1 MPSIDRHLVS
11 PFFRFYR
18 SFSVQARHLVLHQLS
33 PLLRQEILLIFVL
46 KRRKAP
52 LIKAVMTS
60 ASPAARP
67 VIGESIAPTNTSLPH
82 QPTNSSK
89 VCQLKTAAL
98 LGSSNSISEQKVVND
113 TLEGISDDGLVFEE
127 RFEFEN
133 SPNRIQSVKGRL
145 RAQFNFWSLTLGA
158 NDFILRVIDKGYTIP
173 FITVP
178 QNAFFDNNRSALMHA
193 DFVLEAIQELLLSGS
208 VVQVSS
214 PPHVVNP
221 LSVSIQS
228 CGKKRLILDLRHV
241 NKHIWKEKFKFEDIR
256 NACVYLPFDR
266 FMFKF
271 DLKSGY
277 HHIDILQE
285 HQTFLGL
292 SWVVNGVRKFF
303 VFTVLPFGLSS
314 APYIF
319 TKVVRVLV
327 RYWRSHAVRITVYL
341 DDGLGSAR
349 DFARCVAASLFVKT
363 SLQLSGFL
371 PNDSKSI
378 WQPTSCLVWLGFCID
393 LSIYTISIPS
403 ERILSAV
410 QVIDSIRS
418 QYPSSTARKLAQF
431 VGKIISMGFVF
442 GNITRI
448 MTRYSHFDILRSP
461 TWDSKISLSGSTL
474 NELCFWKDNIP
485 SLNSRRLL
493 SVQSLYTRVCYSD
506 ASSTGCASYM
516 LEFHNTI
523 SHKMWSVEEA
533 QKSSSYRELKAISL
547 GLESFLPLVK
557 GHTIKWY
564 TDNQSVSRI
573 VEVGSMKKDL
583 QRLALRI
590 FSMCL
595 LNCITLEVEW
605 IPRSAND
612 RADFLSRVVDYDDWR
627 VNRDYFLLAEE
638 KWGPHSVDRF
648 ANHENTQLPRF
659 NSRFWCPGTEA
670 VDAFSVSWAGE
681 NNWLVPPI
689 FLIPRVLNH
698 MVALGGRATLVVPAW
713 PSAPFWPLI
722 FTDEGLSPIFSDF
735 LEIPMGSDV
744 FVLGNYKN
752 ALFGSQNFRS
762 GVLFLRIS

>member
-1 MPSIDRHLVS
+1 ML
-11 PFFRFYR
+11 
-18 SFSVQARHLVLHQLS
+18 
-33 PLLRQEILLIFVL
+33 
-46 KRRKAP
+46 
-52 LIKAVMTS
+52 KAVTTS
-60 ASPAARP
+60 ASPVARP
-67 VIGESIAPTNTSLPH
+67 VIGEPIAPTYTSLPD

-89 VCQLKTAAL
+89 VCQVKTAVL
-98 LGSSNSISEQKVVND
+98 LGSSNSIAEHKAVKE
-113 TLEGISDDGLVFEE
+113 TLEGISDDGPVFQEC
-127 RFEFEN
+127 FEFEN
-133 SPNRIQSVKGRL
+133 SPNSIQSVKGRL
-145 RAQFNFWSLTLGA
+145 RAHFSFWLHTLGA
-158 NDFILRVIDKGYTIP
+158 NDFILRVIDKGYIIP

-178 QNAFFDNNRSALMHA
+178 QNAFFDNNHSALIHA
-193 DFVLEAIQELLLSGS
+193 DFVSEAIQELILSGS

-214 PPHVVNP
+214 PPQVVNP

-228 CGKKRLILDLRHV
+228 RSKKRLILDLRHV

-256 NACVYLPFDR
+256 NACVYLPFDH

-285 HQTFLGL
+285 HQTFLGF
-292 SWVVNGVRKFF
+292 SWVLNGVRKFF

-349 DFARCVAASLFVKT
+349 DFARCEAASLFVQT

-378 WQPTSCLVWLGFCID
+378 WQPTSRLVWLGYCID
-393 LSIYTISIPS
+393 LSIHAISIPS
-403 ERILSAV
+403 ERILSVV

-418 QYPSSTARKLAQF
+418 QYFSSTARKLAQF

-461 TWDSKISLSGSTL
+461 TWDDKISLSRPTL
-474 NELCFWKDNIP
+474 NELCFWKENFP
-485 SLNSRRLL
+485 FLNSRRLL
-493 SVQSLYTRVCYSD
+493 SIQSHYTRVCYSD

-516 LEFHNTI
+516 LDFHNTI
-523 SHKMWSVEEA
+523 SHKLWSAEEA

-573 VEVGSMKKDL
+573 VEVGSMKEDL
-583 QRLALRI
+583 QCLALRI
-590 FSMCL
+590 FTMCL
-595 LNCITLEVEW
+595 LSCITLEVEW

-612 RADFLSRVVDYDDWR
+612 KADFLSRIVDYDDWR
-627 VNRDYFLLAEE
+627 VKRDYFLLAEE

-689 FLIPRVLNH
+689 FLIPKVLNH
-698 MVALGGRATLVVPAW
+698 MVAFGGRATLVVPAW

-722 FTDEGLSPIFSDF
+722 FTDEGLSPIFSDIF
-735 LEIPMGSDV
+735 EIPLGSDV

-752 ALFGSQNFRS
+752 SLFGSPNFRS
-762 GVLFLRIS
+762 GVLFLRFS

>member
-1 MPSIDRHLVS
+1 M
-11 PFFRFYR
+11 
-18 SFSVQARHLVLHQLS
+18 
-33 PLLRQEILLIFVL
+33 
-46 KRRKAP
+46 
-52 LIKAVMTS
+52 
-60 ASPAARP
+60 
-67 VIGESIAPTNTSLPH
+67 
-82 QPTNSSK
+82 
-89 VCQLKTAAL
+89 
-98 LGSSNSISEQKVVND
+98 
-113 TLEGISDDGLVFEE
+113 
-127 RFEFEN
+127 
-133 SPNRIQSVKGRL
+133 
-145 RAQFNFWSLTLGA
+145 
-158 NDFILRVIDKGYTIP
+158 
-173 FITVP
+173 
-178 QNAFFDNNRSALMHA
+178 
-193 DFVLEAIQELLLSGS
+193 
-208 VVQVSS
+208 
-214 PPHVVNP
+214 
-221 LSVSIQS
+221 
-228 CGKKRLILDLRHV
+228 
-241 NKHIWKEKFKFEDIR
+241 
-256 NACVYLPFDR
+256 
-266 FMFKF
+266 
-271 DLKSGY
+271 
-277 HHIDILQE
+277 
-285 HQTFLGL
+285 
-292 SWVVNGVRKFF
+292 
-303 VFTVLPFGLSS
+303 FTVLPFGLSS

-349 DFARCVAASLFVKT
+349 DFAPCEAASLFVKT

-371 PNDSKSI
+371 PNDSKSV
-378 WQPTSCLVWLGFCID
+378 WQPTSCLVWLGYSID
-393 LSIYTISIPS
+393 LSIHTISIPS
-403 ERILSAV
+403 ERILSVV
-410 QVIDSIRS
+410 QVIDSIRF

-442 GNITRI
+442 GNITLI

-461 TWDSKISLSGSTL
+461 TWDGKISLSGSTL

-485 SLNSRRLL
+485 FLNSRRLL
-493 SVQSLYTRVCYSD
+493 SVQSHYTRVYYSD

-547 GLESFLPLVK
+547 GLESLLLLVK

-573 VEVGSMKKDL
+573 VEVGNMKEDL

-612 RADFLSRVVDYDDWR
+612 RADFLSRVVDYDNWR
-627 VNRDYFLLAEE
+627 VKRDYFLLAEE

-659 NSRFWCPGTEA
+659 NSKFWCPGREA

-735 LEIPMGSDV
+735 FEIPMGNDV
-744 FVLGNYKN
+744 FVLGNIKMPFLDHIISVQRFCSCGFPRE
-752 ALFGSQNFRS
+752 ALRLPPFTFH
-762 GVLFLRIS
+762 L

>member
-1 MPSIDRHLVS
+1 M
-11 PFFRFYR
+11 
-18 SFSVQARHLVLHQLS
+18 
-33 PLLRQEILLIFVL
+33 
-46 KRRKAP
+46 
-52 LIKAVMTS
+52 
-60 ASPAARP
+60 
-67 VIGESIAPTNTSLPH
+67 
-82 QPTNSSK
+82 
-89 VCQLKTAAL
+89 
-98 LGSSNSISEQKVVND
+98 
-113 TLEGISDDGLVFEE
+113 
-127 RFEFEN
+127 
-133 SPNRIQSVKGRL
+133 
-145 RAQFNFWSLTLGA
+145 
-158 NDFILRVIDKGYTIP
+158 
-173 FITVP
+173 
-178 QNAFFDNNRSALMHA
+178 
-193 DFVLEAIQELLLSGS
+193 
-208 VVQVSS
+208 
-214 PPHVVNP
+214 
-221 LSVSIQS
+221 
-228 CGKKRLILDLRHV
+228 
-241 NKHIWKEKFKFEDIR
+241 
-256 NACVYLPFDR
+256 
-266 FMFKF
+266 
-271 DLKSGY
+271 
-277 HHIDILQE
+277 
-285 HQTFLGL
+285 
-292 SWVVNGVRKFF
+292 
-303 VFTVLPFGLSS
+303 
-314 APYIF
+314 
-319 TKVVRVLV
+319 
-327 RYWRSHAVRITVYL
+327 
-341 DDGLGSAR
+341 
-349 DFARCVAASLFVKT
+349 
-363 SLQLSGFL
+363 
-371 PNDSKSI
+371 
-378 WQPTSCLVWLGFCID
+378 GFCID
-393 LSIYTISIPS
+393 LSIYIISIPS

-410 QVIDSIRS
+410 QVIDSIRF

-752 ALFGSQNFRS
+752 ALFGS
-762 GVLFLRIS
+762 

>member
-1 MPSIDRHLVS
+1 
-11 PFFRFYR
+11 
-18 SFSVQARHLVLHQLS
+18 
-33 PLLRQEILLIFVL
+33 
-46 KRRKAP
+46 
-52 LIKAVMTS
+52 
-60 ASPAARP
+60 
-67 VIGESIAPTNTSLPH
+67 
-82 QPTNSSK
+82 
-89 VCQLKTAAL
+89 
-98 LGSSNSISEQKVVND
+98 
-113 TLEGISDDGLVFEE
+113 
-127 RFEFEN
+127 
-133 SPNRIQSVKGRL
+133 
-145 RAQFNFWSLTLGA
+145 
-158 NDFILRVIDKGYTIP
+158 
-173 FITVP
+173 
-178 QNAFFDNNRSALMHA
+178 MHA

-214 PPHVVNP
+214 PSHVVNP

-256 NACVYLPFDR
+256 NACVYLPFDH

-341 DDGLGSAR
+341 DDGLVSAR

-627 VNRDYFLLAEE
+627 VNRDYFLVAEE

-744 FVLGNYKN
+744 FVLGNYRN
-752 ALFGSQNFRS
+752 ALFGSENFRS